1 MWEGSKG
8 NIHNDDKGKSQ
19 DDNYPLFQFQK
30 QPIQTKA
37 EKQKFPGEITVGQ
50 SGTVGK
56 IDRCQQNC

>member
-37 EKQKFPGEITVGQ
+37 EKQKVPGGITVG
-50 SGTVGK
+50 TK
-56 IDRCQQNC
+56 WNCREN